1 MHVRLLIVSLTN
13 CLLFREDTTNTGDH
27 NARAGN
33 EYGHEGG
40 NTGNK

>member
-1 MHVRLLIVSLTN
+1 MYVRLLIVSLTN
-13 CLLFREDTTNTGDH
+13 CLLFRDDSNNAGDH

-33 EYGHEGG
+33 DGHEGG